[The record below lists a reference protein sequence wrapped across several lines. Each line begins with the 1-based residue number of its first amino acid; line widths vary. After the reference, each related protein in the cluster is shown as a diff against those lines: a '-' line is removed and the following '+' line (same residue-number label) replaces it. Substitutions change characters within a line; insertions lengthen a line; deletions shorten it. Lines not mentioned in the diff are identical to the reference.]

1 MSALEEMVRPSLARI
16 VAPGDGYAPDREEY
30 WGSGF
35 FIAPGWLLTC
45 AHVVGKGG
53 AAVWRSGN
61 AVGVTWQGG
70 KTTGEVV
77 LAKPRPEEPDGAR
90 GSWRFPDI
98 ALVRVRGAEDA
109 PCVWLSDRAPTIPAQ
124 VSLHGWSRQTGDIG
138 MRHGVGEAS
147 ALDGKALLLT
157 GQELVEG
164 VSGGPVVD
172 LRHGAVIG
180 MNKGRGRHEG
190 AAVPITALR
199 ELYDVRGGEILH
211 TVMGEH
217 DLHHLGRFNDPAAGA
232 VWTRTQTRL
241 RAPGAHDL
249 DPGLRVRL
257 YGHFAHLPP
266 PGGPGEVMHL
276 VHEVKS
282 RVVQEDY
289 RSPIEHDP
297 RTWREGAGLLHG
309 LRNPGDHG
317 GRPEL
322 ALDAV
327 LLYAAK
333 VAGQAVLDHPV
344 DVDRDRLRDF
354 TAWITEQATLY
365 ARQAIR
371 EDIDAL
377 LGRLSEE
384 TSRTSTTLATVAGPT
399 STRAS
404 AGAPARARA
413 DVLVDVGEPVYGER
427 YPLSVKLLYDGQDVT
442 PLYSNDQG
450 VRRDEL
456 HQYLREP
463 LAEALRLGDRGE
475 HLAAVEAF
483 LPRRLFDV
491 PLDDWRLSPDDDWD
505 DADLFDEQSMP
516 LGLRRVVVIR
526 DRRRNARPAS
536 PEWRRRWAGVANRPL
551 SAGALRGEATA
562 QGHPEAGRP
571 EGRMAAYGR
580 LSGMDD
586 ACVPVHCGPVGS
598 GPGLDAMA
606 AALAAGHPLVLWRRD
621 GHDHD
626 ECREFH
632 VQAGQ
637 LLGLAGG
644 AEGLHRQ
651 VRELRIRV
659 SDPDT
664 AEGLVGDIAVL
675 FDPPDRPPHGTEP
688 MQPPLMAAPDT

>member
-1 MSALEEMVRPSLARI
+1 
-16 VAPGDGYAPDREEY
+16 
-30 WGSGF
+30 
-35 FIAPGWLLTC
+35 
-45 AHVVGKGG
+45 
-53 AAVWRSGN
+53 
-61 AVGVTWQGG
+61 
-70 KTTGEVV
+70 
-77 LAKPRPEEPDGAR
+77 
-90 GSWRFPDI
+90 
-98 ALVRVRGAEDA
+98 
-109 PCVWLSDRAPTIPAQ
+109 
-124 VSLHGWSRQTGDIG
+124 
-138 MRHGVGEAS
+138 
-147 ALDGKALLLT
+147 
-157 GQELVEG
+157 
-164 VSGGPVVD
+164 
-172 LRHGAVIG
+172 
-180 MNKGRGRHEG
+180 
-190 AAVPITALR
+190 
-199 ELYDVRGGEILH
+199 
-211 TVMGEH
+211 
-217 DLHHLGRFNDPAAGA
+217 
-232 VWTRTQTRL
+232 
-241 RAPGAHDL
+241 
-249 DPGLRVRL
+249 
-257 YGHFAHLPP
+257 
-266 PGGPGEVMHL
+266 
-276 VHEVKS
+276 
-282 RVVQEDY
+282 
-289 RSPIEHDP
+289 
-297 RTWREGAGLLHG
+297 
-309 LRNPGDHG
+309 
-317 GRPEL
+317 
-322 ALDAV
+322 AV

-333 VAGQAVLDHPV
+333 VARHAALDHPA

-354 TAWITEQATLY
+354 TAWIAEQATLY

-377 LGRLSEE
+377 LDPLPEE
-384 TSRTSTTLATVAGPT
+384 TPRTSMTVATMAGPT
-399 STRAS
+399 STRMS
-404 AGAPARARA
+404 AGTQSRARA

-442 PLYSNDQG
+442 PLDSNDQG

-491 PLDDWRLSPDDDWD
+491 PLDDWRIGPDDAWD

-551 SAGALRGEATA
+551 SAGPLRGEATA
-562 QGHPEAGRP
+562 QGHPQTGRP

-621 GHDHD
+621 GHDHE

-632 VQAGQ
+632 GQAGQ